1 MRKYF
6 FIYSA
11 LFFFVVGTI
20 YLVQLKYNI
29 NLYRLKLVLHII
41 YNISVVIV
49 LFYRKKLQLTRSDIM
64 LISLLIFVSMTNII
78 R

>member
-11 LFFFVVGTI
+11 LFFFVAGSI

-41 YNISVVIV
+41 YNISVLIV